1 MVFVQGDLLRVEE
14 LWDRADYPHHTM
26 IFKATAVDD
35 PEQKEFALEQ
45 NAMHVACESG
55 HGNVV
60 AFLKKKGISPCKV
73 DSLGRSSLLIA
84 CEFGHLDCAELCI
97 APDLTWSERP
107 DNTGRTPFLLACL
120 SDNIS
125 LVKLLYERGVD
136 ISSSPTMMVR
146 SPSGGS
152 RCKVSLCPL
161 AAAVLSGASGV
172 VEFLLRLRVPNAKTP
187 AKCLFCTGECPSGL
201 DGLTPLALARKL
213 GDDRITK
220 LVSADSQR
228 ERRATPVKERAENTG
243 VDLPPTPPEARVQ
256 SSASPATRAKSK
268 RALQRHQ
275 KACQQKVDRAENFF
289 LVEKGDFFIAETQEE
304 RRLSRDRLTV
314 GSPSRRTA
322 RNTWRSARGGRLRQR
337 RRRRVLGL
345 RRSSRRRAAS
355 FFRVLIF

>member
-275 KACQQKVDRAENFF
+275 KACQQKVDRAEKKK
-289 LVEKGDFFIAETQEE
+289 LVEKGDF
-304 RRLSRDRLTV
+304 LS
-314 GSPSRRTA
+314 
-322 RNTWRSARGGRLRQR
+322 QR
-337 RRRRVLGL
+337 PRKNG
-345 RRSSRRRAAS
+345 A
-355 FFRVLIF
+355 